1 VLYILYGEDGFSLK
15 EQLSELKEGA
25 DVQVLAAEKLSLG
38 ELLRIGGTLPFLAP
52 RRLVIIEGLLSRFE
66 SRGQSLESSEWSN
79 LAQRVAQLPPTTML
93 VLVDGKLSPANPL
106 LKKLSPKAKVRE
118 FNLLRGAELQR
129 WIHERVTRLGNQ
141 ISPRAA
147 RLLAELVGGNLWI
160 LSQELEKLCLA
171 AQGRQIEEK
180 DVLELVSYAREANIF
195 SLADAIVGRQL
206 RRASHLLQEFL
217 NQGTAPA
224 YLLYM
229 ITRQFRLVIQARE
242 LASRGLSAREISQ
255 ELGLTSDFLLEK
267 ALEQAATYSGERL
280 EEVYRRLLEADVLT
294 KTGRLSGELALEL
307 LVAEIC
313 S

>member
-1 VLYILYGEDGFSLK
+1 MLYILYGENDFSLQ
-15 EQLSELKEGA
+15 EQLSELKGGA
-25 DVQVLAAEKLSLG
+25 DVQVLAAEKLTLG

-52 RRLVIIEGLLSRFE
+52 RRLVIVEGLLSRFE
-66 SRGQSLESSEWSN
+66 PRGQSLESSEWSN
-79 LAQRVAQLPPTTML
+79 LAQHVTQLPPTTTL

-106 LKKLSPKAKVRE
+106 LRKLAPKARVKE
-118 FNLLRGAELQR
+118 FKLLRGTELQR
-129 WIHERVTRLGNQ
+129 WIHERITRLGSQ

-171 AQGRQIEEK
+171 AQGRPIEEK
-180 DVLELVSYAREANIF
+180 DVLELVSYAKEANIF

-206 RRASHLLQEFL
+206 RRAFHLLQEFL
-217 NQGTAPA
+217 SQGTAPA

-267 ALEQAATYSGERL
+267 ALGQAATYSGERL

-313 S
+313 L

>member
-1 VLYILYGEDGFSLK
+1 VLYILYGEDDFSLQ
-15 EQLSELKEGA
+15 EWLSELKEGA
-25 DVQVLAAEKLSLG
+25 DVQVLAAEKLTLG

-52 RRLVIIEGLLSRFE
+52 RRLVIVEGLLSRFE
-66 SRGQSLESSEWSN
+66 PRGQSLESSEWSN
-79 LAQRVAQLPPTTML
+79 LAQHVAQLPPTTTL

-106 LKKLSPKAKVRE
+106 LRKLASKAKVRE
-118 FNLLRGAELQR
+118 FKLLRGTELQR
-129 WIHERVTRLGNQ
+129 WIQERVTRLGSQ

-171 AQGRQIEEK
+171 AQGRPIEEK
-180 DVLELVSYAREANIF
+180 DVLELVSYAKEANIF

-217 NQGTAPA
+217 SQGTAPA

>member
-1 VLYILYGEDGFSLK
+1 MLYILYGEDDFSLR
-15 EQLSELKEGA
+15 EQLSELRKGA
-25 DVQVLAAEKLSLG
+25 DVQVLAADKLTLG
-38 ELLRIGGTLPFLAP
+38 ELLRISSTLPFLAP
-52 RRLVIIEGLLSRFE
+52 RRLVIVEGLLSRFE
-66 SRGQSLESSEWSN
+66 SRGQFPERDEWSQ
-79 LAQRVAQLPPTTML
+79 LAQHVAQLPATTTL
-93 VLVDGKLSPANPL
+93 VLVDGKLSPTNPL
-106 LKKLSPKAKVRE
+106 LRKLGPKAKVRE
-118 FNLLRGAELQR
+118 FRPLRGAELQR
-129 WIHERVTRLGNQ
+129 WIHERTANLGGQ

-160 LSQELEKLCLA
+160 LSQELEKLYLS
-171 AQGRQIEEK
+171 AQGRQIEEE
-180 DVLELVSYAREANIF
+180 DVLELVSYAKEASIF

-206 RRASHLLQEFL
+206 RRASRLLQEFFS
-217 NQGTAPA
+217 QGAAPA

-242 LASRGLSAREISQ
+242 LATRGLSSQEINQ
-255 ELGLTSDFLLEK
+255 ELGLTSNYLLEK

-280 EEVYRRLLEADVLT
+280 EEIYRRLLEADVVI

>member
-1 VLYILYGEDGFSLK
+1 MLYILYGEDDFSLK

-38 ELLRIGGTLPFLAP
+38 ELLRICSTLPFLAP
-52 RRLVIIEGLLSRFE
+52 RRLVIVKGLLGRFE
-66 SRGQSLESSEWSN
+66 PRGELLESSEWSN
-79 LAQRVAQLPPTTML
+79 LAERVAQLPSTTTL

-106 LKKLSPKAKVRE
+106 LKKLFPKAKVRE
-118 FNLLRGAELQR
+118 FKPLRGAELQS
-129 WIHERVTRLGNQ
+129 WIHERVTRLGNR

-147 RLLAELVGGNLWI
+147 RLLAELVGGNLWM

-180 DVLELVSYAREANIF
+180 DVLELVSYAKEANIF

-206 RRASHLLQEFL
+206 RRALHLLRDL
-217 NQGTAPA
+217 LSQGAAPT

-229 ITRQFRLVIQARE
+229 ITRQFRLVIQAGE
-242 LASRGLSAREISQ
+242 LASRGLSAEEISQ

-267 ALEQAATYSGERL
+267 ALEQAANYSGERL
-280 EEVYRRLLEADVLT
+280 EEIYRRLLKADVLT
-294 KTGRLSGELALEL
+294 KMGRLSGELALEL

>member
-1 VLYILYGEDGFSLK
+1 MLYILYGEDGFSLK

-25 DVQVLAAEKLSLG
+25 DVQMLAAEKLSLG

-267 ALEQAATYSGERL
+267 ALEQATSYSGERL